1 MVRSLAV
8 VMATV
13 YAGRPAV
20 PNNLPN
26 EEKGGESNSLR

>member
-1 MVRSLAV
+1 MVLSLAV

-13 YAGRPAV
+13 YAGRLTI

-26 EEKGGESNSLR
+26 EEKGGESNSSR